1 MIVKKLDRDGLI
13 EILENMFHS
22 AEKGF
27 TSEDIDRQLIY
38 FCLNCPDPG
47 TAMDLVIEA
56 PRGSIS
62 ANVVDQALAMPQR
75 RVETW
80 SEAELSK
87 DHPLRHW
94 KLEE

>member
-1 MIVKKLDRDGLI
+1 MIAKKIGRDELVAIVENIFHPAGKGLSSE
-13 EILENMFHS
+13 EIDTDL
-22 AEKGF
+22 
-27 TSEDIDRQLIY
+27 LV
-38 FCLNCPDPG
+38 FCLNCPDPAV
-47 TAMDLVIEA
+47 AMDLVIEA
-56 PRGSIS
+56 PLGSTS
-62 ANVVDQALAMPQR
+62 AGVVDQALAMPQR